1 MARTHLNGSEAANK
15 SWETIRF
22 TRSVLSGSHWL
33 GCLHSTLA
41 KRKNMKIIVIL
52 FMLFAMSAAKVYSFG
67 PEISRSG
74 KFFRID
80 DQREEKI
87 LFVRRDVILS
97 ISVELRPAEEE
108 GEFAQL
114 ILTTEEVSARQ
125 PRDAPR

>member
-1 MARTHLNGSEAANK
+1 
-15 SWETIRF
+15 
-22 TRSVLSGSHWL
+22 
-33 GCLHSTLA
+33 
-41 KRKNMKIIVIL
+41 MKIIVIL
-52 FMLFAMSAAKVYSFG
+52 FMLFAMSAAKVHSFG

-125 PRDAPR
+125 PRNAPRDVGSASANKTYWFVFPSQDEAVEFAKVLSEG